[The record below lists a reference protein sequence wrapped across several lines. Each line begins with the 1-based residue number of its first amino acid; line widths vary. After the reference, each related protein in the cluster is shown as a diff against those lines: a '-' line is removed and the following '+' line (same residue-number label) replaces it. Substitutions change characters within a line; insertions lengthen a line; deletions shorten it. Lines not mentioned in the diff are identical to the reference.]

1 MKLSNPLVTV
11 MAGALMAVSLSACSK
26 DDKAAEAKSSKA
38 PEITST
44 AVGTETVKGITGQN
58 NEQKQVSYMIGMD
71 IAKNGKLHQGGVAKI
86 ELFMH
91 PAAMQEV
98 NDPLIQSRRS
108 QEGMVEIR
116 EGWERWARS
125 TRACA
130 DA

>member
-11 MAGALMAVSLSACSK
+11 LAGALMVVSLSACSK

-71 IAKNGKLHQGGVAKI
+71 IAKSLEQIK
-86 ELFMH
+86 
-91 PAAMQEV
+91 QEIDT
-98 NDPLIQSRRS
+98 NR
-108 QEGMVEIR
+108 
-116 EGWERWARS
+116 
-125 TRACA
+125 
-130 DA
+130 